1 MNKYNGINWLPK
13 EATLTTLSNEEMSI
27 PSIEKGKTTSAFCFI
42 FEGKQIILL
51 EHSNSKRGYDIP
63 GGHLENNETAL
74 EAMEREVLEEVG
86 CLIKNIEPVGCQVI
100 EKLYPEEKYPDL
112 ISNQMFFKA
121 ELKEILNIDLEKDSK
136 GIKKMSIED
145 FSKYLLSEN
154 KKEIIDLF
162 NFCLN

>member
-1 MNKYNGINWLPK
+1 MKKYSGISWLQK
-13 EATLTTLSNEEMSI
+13 EATLTTITNEEMNNL
-27 PSIEKGKTTSAFCFI
+27 SIEKGKTTSAFCFI
-42 FEGKQIILL
+42 FEGNQVILL
-51 EHSNSKRGYDIP
+51 EHANSKRGYDIP
-63 GGHLENNETAL
+63 GGHLENNETPL

-86 CLIKNIEPVGCQVI
+86 CLIKNIKPIGCQII

-145 FSKYLLSEN
+145 FSKYLLAEN
-154 KKEIIDLF
+154 KIEIIDLF
-162 NFCLN
+162 NFCLK